1 MFASFH
7 RHDGVN
13 GYSILRRDG
22 HLAVAG
28 DACIVKVKEEGN
40 AGVTRT
46 SLKAAVEG
54 ATTHV
59 VQQTWAARLSLARH
73 TKAEIYFSRRRRS
86 SRDVTEVLLF

>member
-40 AGVTRT
+40 AGVTHSFTQGGRGG
-46 SLKAAVEG
+46 SDAHKQ
-54 ATTHV
+54 HN
-59 VQQTWAARLSLARH
+59 
-73 TKAEIYFSRRRRS
+73 SRRTTNLGCAFVFGS
-86 SRDVTEVLLF
+86 SHKS